1 MNSKAILVLTA
12 CNDAEEA
19 DAIAASLLERRL
31 AACVNRLE
39 GVVSTYRWKGKV
51 RRDQETLLL
60 IKTTE
65 DRFKAMEKVIR
76 RQHSYEL
83 PEILAVRIQD
93 GSQSFLDWLIGEVQD
108 V

>member
-1 MNSKAILVLTA
+1 LNSKAILVLTA
-12 CNDAEEA
+12 CNSVEEA

-39 GVVSTYRWKGKV
+39 GVISTYRWKGEV

-65 DRFKAMEKVIR
+65 DRFKAMEQVIN

-93 GSQSFLDWLIGEVQD
+93 GSQSFLDWLIREVQD

>member
-1 MNSKAILVLTA
+1 LNSKAILVLTA

-19 DAIAASLLERRL
+19 DAIATSLLKRRL

-39 GVVSTYRWKGKV
+39 GVVSTYRWKGEI
-51 RRDQETLLL
+51 RQDQEILLL

-93 GSQSFLDWLIGEVQD
+93 GSQNFLDWLIGEVQD

>member
-1 MNSKAILVLTA
+1 MLTA
-12 CNDAEEA
+12 CNSVEEA

-31 AACVNRLE
+31 AACVNRLK
-39 GVVSTYRWKGKV
+39 GVISMYRWKGKV

-65 DRFKAMEKVIR
+65 DRFEAMEQAIR
-76 RQHSYEL
+76 KQHSYEL
-83 PEILAVRIQD
+83 PEILAVHIQD

>member
-1 MNSKAILVLTA
+1 LNPKAILVLTA
-12 CNDAEEA
+12 CNNAKEA
-19 DAIAASLLERRL
+19 DAIAANLLERRL

-39 GVVSTYRWKGKV
+39 RVVSTYRWKGEV

-65 DRFKAMEKVIR
+65 DRFKAMEQAIH

-83 PEILAVRIQD
+83 PEILSVRIQD

-108 V
+108 A